1 MFAMPLVYSQQ
12 LVADRQRSYEAD
24 ASRRRMRRQARQQ
37 SADATV
43 GIRRPGRAPLATPMT
58 APIIRDAAFTADL
71 APCATPAS
79 KVA

>member
-1 MFAMPLVYSQQ
+1 MFAMPLVYAQQ

-37 SADATV
+37 TDDATV
-43 GIRRPGRAPLATPMT
+43 GIRRPGLAPVTT
-58 APIIRDAAFTADL
+58 PIIHHDAA
-71 APCATPAS
+71 PRVTPAS